1 MEGDLNFEVKSKQ
14 VTVNKLLFVLKELMF
29 G

>member
-1 MEGDLNFEVKSKQ
+1 MERDLNFEVKSKQ